1 MKVYAFNSTK
11 NGELYGFT
19 TDKTGANLPAN
30 LGPWR
35 YHSEHN
41 MNRGEPPRIA
51 VRTEEVL
58 DGIENKG
65 FQVVGVKITV
75 TESEGSGPRPKK

>member
-19 TDKTGANLPAN
+19 TDKAGGNLPAD

-51 VRTEEVL
+51 VRTEGSSTAL
-58 DGIENKG
+58 RTKG
-65 FQVVGVKITV
+65 FRWLG
-75 TESEGSGPRPKK
+75 